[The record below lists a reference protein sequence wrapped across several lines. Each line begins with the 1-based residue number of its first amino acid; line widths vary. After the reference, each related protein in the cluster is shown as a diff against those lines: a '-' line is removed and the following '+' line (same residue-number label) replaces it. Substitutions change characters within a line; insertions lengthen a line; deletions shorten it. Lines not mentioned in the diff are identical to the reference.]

1 MFVFRKIWLVFLKHP
16 FWDSSFYLITDDTT
30 LPVRKQP
37 TESMIFSRL
46 DYCNNL
52 GYWQYQIKHLLK
64 LQKAC
69 ASFILNK
76 YAPCE
81 DLGKLK
87 WLVPERINFTIGKL
101 IFKGLFK
108 ENVPENLEIQVKT
121 AILSLRT
128 SNIKSPYNI
137 QTFKSNNHFS
147 SITQTHY
154 ITTFRTK

>member
-1 MFVFRKIWLVFLKHP
+1 MASTRENKFYHRK
-16 FWDSSFYLITDDTT
+16 
-30 LPVRKQP
+30 
-37 TESMIFSRL
+37 
-46 DYCNNL
+46 
-52 GYWQYQIKHLLK
+52 
-64 LQKAC
+64 
-69 ASFILNK
+69 
-76 YAPCE
+76 
-81 DLGKLK
+81 
-87 WLVPERINFTIGKL
+87 KL